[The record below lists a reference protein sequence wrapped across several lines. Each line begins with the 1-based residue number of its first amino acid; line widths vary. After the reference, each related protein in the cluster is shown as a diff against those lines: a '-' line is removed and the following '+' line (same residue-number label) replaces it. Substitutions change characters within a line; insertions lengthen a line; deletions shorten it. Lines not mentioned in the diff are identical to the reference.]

1 MKLVALLAV
10 FIGII
15 LVGCSNSAPT
25 AVEQPPNIDA
35 TTTSSVQSTAQPSGN
50 SEKSRNTQGETSPV
64 CPPGATDV
72 TFPYSWTETV
82 ELYSGDYEDF
92 IKVTIKDFKR
102 SGESSSI
109 PGYITYKVTYQVEYL
124 LWTLLGGISD
134 SFGRY
139 AVFLMV
145 ITDQDHLYGSEER
158 IDVSYA
164 KRMVPGEVRHSSRT
178 FHIAPDER
186 PLKLQELDWCTKDS
200 RETRIGKEDIWYPS
214 YTWNLAELDL
224 NKGLI
229 SQTLIDPT
237 IRAPAT
243 AITSTP
249 QVDNSN
255 GNPET
260 NGSSAG
266 FRSSEA
272 TRFSI
277 YFIDVG
283 QGDATLVVSDEGDTL
298 LIDGGRSKTR
308 IRDRLSAL
316 GIKEI
321 DAIAATH
328 PDADHIAGLIEV
340 LDMYTVENVYLNG
353 GQSSTATHSDFLEA
367 IEREGAMVYRLQR
380 NDSFNVGD
388 MAITVLHPSGLTGD
402 SNVDSLVLQLGC
414 GDVQVLLTGDAEIE
428 SELSMLRAGVLRD
441 IDLLKVGHHGSRSST
456 SQAFLDVIQPEV
468 GVISAGFD
476 SQYGHPHI
484 EVVDRLV
491 VGGVEIFETDTTKAY
506 DDTLK
511 MVSDCRTYSID
522 GQVFVP
528 VPGGTRPA
536 TENVTP
542 TPNPTSSPTPIP
554 TPTITPQA
562 IATAVPTPSPTSVPT
577 PMPTPIPTPVP
588 TVTPIPEPTP
598 TATLIPTPTTA
609 VPTPSPTS
617 VPTPIPTPIPT
628 PVPTATPTPTPIP
641 TPIPTPVPTATPT
654 PTPVPTPTPIPT
666 PTIVATPAG
675 TPNLSIECI
684 FFDGVVSGTESD
696 EYVQIVNGGETS
708 VELSNWSLKDVADGS
723 PTFTFPAYTIASNET
738 VRVYTNEVHSESGG
752 FSFGRGSA
760 IWANSVPDTAALF
773 DAQGQEV
780 SRKSYPPSC

>member
-102 SGESSSI
+102 SSESSSI

-134 SFGRY
+134 SSGRY

-186 PLKLQELDWCTKDS
+186 PLKLQELDWCTKNS
-200 RETRIGKEDIWYPS
+200 RDPRIGEENIWYPG
-214 YTWNLAELDL
+214 YIWNLAELDL
-224 NKGLI
+224 NNGLI

-237 IRAPAT
+237 IPAPAT

-367 IEREGAMVYRLQR
+367 IEREGAKVIWVCDPMHANTEKSANGYKTRPVARILAEVQGFFAVHQAEGTHAGGVHFEMTGQ
-380 NDSFNVGD
+380 DVTECTGGAQ
-388 MAITVLHPSGLTGD
+388 AITEANLSARYHTHCDPRL
-402 SNVDSLVLQLGC
+402 NAKQSLELAF
-414 GDVQVLLTGDAEIE
+414 LLAEI
-428 SELSMLRAGVLRD
+428 
-441 IDLLKVGHHGSRSST
+441 
-456 SQAFLDVIQPEV
+456 
-468 GVISAGFD
+468 
-476 SQYGHPHI
+476 
-484 EVVDRLV
+484 
-491 VGGVEIFETDTTKAY
+491 
-506 DDTLK
+506 
-511 MVSDCRTYSID
+511 
-522 GQVFVP
+522 
-528 VPGGTRPA
+528 
-536 TENVTP
+536 
-542 TPNPTSSPTPIP
+542 
-554 TPTITPQA
+554 
-562 IATAVPTPSPTSVPT
+562 
-577 PMPTPIPTPVP
+577 
-588 TVTPIPEPTP
+588 
-598 TATLIPTPTTA
+598 
-609 VPTPSPTS
+609 
-617 VPTPIPTPIPT
+617 
-628 PVPTATPTPTPIP
+628 
-641 TPIPTPVPTATPT
+641 
-654 PTPVPTPTPIPT
+654 
-666 PTIVATPAG
+666 
-675 TPNLSIECI
+675 
-684 FFDGVVSGTESD
+684 
-696 EYVQIVNGGETS
+696 
-708 VELSNWSLKDVADGS
+708 LKDGRDSKPSRAQ
-723 PTFTFPAYTIASNET
+723 A
-738 VRVYTNEVHSESGG
+738 GG
-752 FSFGRGSA
+752 
-760 IWANSVPDTAALF
+760 
-773 DAQGQEV
+773 
-780 SRKSYPPSC
+780 